1 MLQNL
6 YQHPTTVTTAES
18 EAMTQPLVFRGGQP
32 FNKRKRESLA
42 RQLNVTELY
51 AVYEYHVALHKGLA
65 KGVPTPENVKTLND
79 GLTGGSESL
88 EPIQPSSL
96 DPTFKVFYVAPR
108 TTSPWS
114 SNATNIVHVWGFND
128 LVKRV
133 ERLTRITVKRDN
145 ALEGA
150 LAAEPLFDR
159 MTQTFIEAEGGN
171 FPNPERLFEEVVP
184 APAQEINLKNVD
196 KAPENVL
203 EEANKSLKL
212 SLDRSEIEYLVKS
225 YAKIGRNPTDVEL
238 FMFAQ

>member
-1 MLQNL
+1 
-6 YQHPTTVTTAES
+6 
-18 EAMTQPLVFRGGQP
+18 MTQLLIFRGGQP
-32 FNKRKRESLA
+32 FNERKRESLA
-42 RQLNVTELY
+42 RQLNVAELH
-51 AVYEYHVALHKGLA
+51 AVYEYHVALREGLGE
-65 KGVPTPENVKTLND
+65 GVPAPENVKILND

-88 EPIQPSSL
+88 ESVQPSSL

-133 ERLTRITVKRDN
+133 ERLIRITVKLDN
-145 ALEGA
+145 ASEEA
-150 LAAEPLFDR
+150 LAADTLFDR
-159 MTQTFIEAEGGN
+159 MTQIFIEAEGGN
-171 FPNPERLFEEVVP
+171 FPIPERLFEEVVA

-196 KAPENVL
+196 KAPETVL

-225 YAKIGRNPTDVEL
+225 YAKIGRNPMDVEL

>member
-1 MLQNL
+1 MLQIIL
-6 YQHPTTVTTAES
+6 YPTTITTTES
-18 EAMTQPLVFRGGQP
+18 EHMTQLLVFRGGQP
-32 FNKRKRESLA
+32 FNERKRESLA
-42 RQLNVTELY
+42 QQLNVTELH
-51 AVYEYHVALHKGLA
+51 AVYEYHVALHDGLG

-79 GLTGGSESL
+79 GLIGGPESL
-88 EPIQPSSL
+88 EPVQPSSL

-114 SNATNIVHVWGFND
+114 SNATNIVHVCGFND

-133 ERLTRITVKRDN
+133 ERLTRITVKLDN
-145 ALEGA
+145 ASEEVFM
-150 LAAEPLFDR
+150 AEPLFDR
-159 MTQTFIEAEGGN
+159 MTQNFIEAEGGS

-184 APAQEINLKNVD
+184 APAQEINIKNVD
-196 KAPENVL
+196 KAPEAVL

-212 SLDRSEIEYLVKS
+212 SLDHSEIDYLVKS

>member
-1 MLQNL
+1 
-6 YQHPTTVTTAES
+6 
-18 EAMTQPLVFRGGQP
+18 MTQLLIFRGGQP
-32 FNKRKRESLA
+32 FSKRKRESLA
-42 RQLNVTELY
+42 RQLNVAELH
-51 AVYEYHVALHKGLA
+51 AVYEYHVALREGLGE
-65 KGVPTPENVKTLND
+65 GVPTPENVKILND

-88 EPIQPSSL
+88 ESVQPSSL

-133 ERLTRITVKRDN
+133 ERLMRITVKLDN
-145 ALEGA
+145 ALEEA
-150 LAAEPLFDR
+150 LAADPLFDR
-159 MTQTFIEAEGGN
+159 MTQNFIEAEGGN
-171 FPNPERLFEEVVP
+171 FPIPERLFEEVVA

-196 KAPENVL
+196 KAPETVL

-225 YAKIGRNPTDVEL
+225 YAKIGRNPMDVEL

>member
-1 MLQNL
+1 
-6 YQHPTTVTTAES
+6 
-18 EAMTQPLVFRGGQP
+18 MTQLLIFRGGQP

-42 RQLNVTELY
+42 RQLDVTELH
-51 AVYEYHVALHKGLA
+51 AVFEYHVALHEGLG
-65 KGVPTPENVKTLND
+65 KGVPTPEDVKILND
-79 GLTGGSESL
+79 GLTGGSVSL
-88 EPIQPSSL
+88 EPVQPSSL

-128 LVKRV
+128 IVKRV
-133 ERLTRITVKRDN
+133 ERLTRITVKLDS
-145 ALEGA
+145 AFEEA

-159 MTQTFIEAEGGN
+159 MTQNFIEAEGGN
-171 FPNPERLFEEVVP
+171 FPNPERLFEEIVP
-184 APAQEINLKNVD
+184 APAQEINLNNVE
-196 KAPENVL
+196 KAPETVL

-212 SLDRSEIEYLVKS
+212 SLDQSEIEYLVKS